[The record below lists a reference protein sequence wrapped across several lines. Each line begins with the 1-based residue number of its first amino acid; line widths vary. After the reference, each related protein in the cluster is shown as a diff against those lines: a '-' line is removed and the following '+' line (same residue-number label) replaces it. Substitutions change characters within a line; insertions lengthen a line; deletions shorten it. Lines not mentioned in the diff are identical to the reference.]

1 MEIEQKVF
9 LIARISSRNLLLRAY
24 SVGWFLFVALTVPIY
39 LYLHLVKLLTTTL
52 YDIIRM
58 EQMTTGR
65 KTYHAHT
72 EMAMRI
78 TEQAVRS

>member
-65 KTYHAHT
+65 KTYHART